1 MDQGGSSSLARLI
14 TITISLS
21 EGVCIPKIDPSVNLC
36 VYEVIG

>member
-1 MDQGGSSSLARLI
+1 MDQGGSSSLPRL
-14 TITISLS
+14 ITISLS